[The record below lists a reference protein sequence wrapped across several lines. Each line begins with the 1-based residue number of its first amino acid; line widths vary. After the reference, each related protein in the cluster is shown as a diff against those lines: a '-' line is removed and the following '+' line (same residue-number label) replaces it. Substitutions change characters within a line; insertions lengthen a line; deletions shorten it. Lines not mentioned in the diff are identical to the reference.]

1 MLLFLIILQ
10 RFHFPIR
17 LYGVSE
23 GIVKMDIAK
32 LVQNAKKGNDEAF
45 EQLISSVRHKLYRTA
60 YSYVRNEQDALD
72 IYQETI
78 YKAYTSLK
86 SLKKPESFQS
96 WILKILVFKSIDF
109 IRKDSRHF
117 TTDNTEI
124 FAELISKENVDYIAH
139 SMDLSDA
146 FKFLDPKYKTIILL
160 RYYHD
165 LSIKEI
171 ATILNYPEGT
181 VKSYINRAK
190 KELKPILKEGYMYE

>member
-1 MLLFLIILQ
+1 
-10 RFHFPIR
+10 
-17 LYGVSE
+17 
-23 GIVKMDIAK
+23 MDIAK